1 MANAIDKNVAESARE
16 YRLMAGWRDKAVEAG
31 EGIWII
37 LLAAWVL
44 IQPLLVTAGHAIAAA
59 SKALW
64 QRWSSLDA
72 RTQRRYF
79 LGLGAILALM
89 YVWSWRE
96 VPAHWMAYLS
106 GERPLYAAK
115 NWHYQLDKVV
125 VDDLVKVNTDIL
137 VTDYG
142 TMGGKVPLPASE
154 VTRLKTRADGRKRI
168 VLAYMSVGEAE
179 RFRFYFKDEWK
190 TDPPEW
196 LGAEN
201 CAWPDAF
208 KVQFWHDG
216 WKDIVW
222 RGRKAYLK
230 QIIDAGFDGVYLDR
244 VDIYDQYPDNP
255 DARDQMIK
263 FVSDLS
269 ALAKKLKPGFLIVP
283 QNADDLL
290 SEPEYRA
297 VIDGLG
303 REDLLYGTKGTG
315 TRNPGHEIYQ
325 AQERL
330 DLLRWEWKPILA
342 VEYLQTAEAIVAAAK
357 ELKARGLVGTVQPRA
372 LDGADPTA
380 PVDLTKNIGT
390 TEYTKANC
398 EKGKSW

>member
-1 MANAIDKNVAESARE
+1 MESWRE
-16 YRLMAGWRDKAVEAG
+16 KAVEVG

-37 LLAAWVL
+37 MLAAWVL
-44 IQPLLVTAGHAIAAA
+44 IQPIIFAAGRAIAALPKVLWGWW
-59 SKALW
+59 SALD
-64 QRWSSLDA
+64 LA
-72 RTQRRYF
+72 TQRRYF
-79 LGLGAILALM
+79 LGLGAILVLFYA
-89 YVWSWRE
+89 WTWRD
-96 VPAHWMAYLS
+96 VPGQWVAYQS

-115 NWHYQLDKVV
+115 TWHYQLDKVV
-125 VDDLVKVNTDIL
+125 VDNLVKINTDVL

-142 TMGGKVPLPASE
+142 TMGGKMPLPASE
-154 VTRLKTRADGRKRI
+154 VARLKLKPDGTKRI

-201 CAWPDAF
+201 CSWPDAF
-208 KVQFWHDG
+208 KVQFWHDS
-216 WKDIVW
+216 WKDIIW

-230 QIIDAGFDGVYLDR
+230 QIIEAGFDGVYLDR
-244 VDIYDQYPDNP
+244 VDIYDQYPDNS
-255 DARDQMIK
+255 DARDQMIR
-263 FVSDLS
+263 FVTDLS
-269 ALAKKLKPGFLIVP
+269 STAKKLNPGFLIVP

-290 SEPEYRA
+290 TEPEYRA

-315 TRNPGHEIYQ
+315 TRNPGHEINE

-330 DLLRWEWKPILA
+330 DLLLWEWKPVLA
-342 VEYLQTAEAIVAAAK
+342 VEYLQTPDAITAASR
-357 ELKARGLVGTVQPRA
+357 ELKRRGLVGTVQPRA

-380 PVDLTKNIGT
+380 AIDLAKNIGT
-390 TEYTKANC
+390 NEYTKANC